1 MDLKFLNQIGKMKHF
16 NKGDFIFYEG
26 EVEQCMYILIK
37 GQVRLFVDSFGK
49 EPVEIAILNP
59 GSFFGEMALLT
70 NSPRSATVCA
80 LEEDT
85 IAIELSKESFYLLME
100 HQDDMAYKILSTL
113 GQRVSDTLK
122 KLPAYAQGVL
132 ENKQNQYNDLLQET
146 DEVAL
151 KNIVTQK
158 GYNIMEILQHY
169 SQLLSDIDKEVTRHN
184 EMKAN
189 TLSNYLDIVPKEHK
203 NYKVPF
209 PDGYEKYVLEKEMK
223 CPICGLISK
232 QYMVRTSLLK
242 FEKFTTDMRSIYSPI
257 NPTWFELA
265 TCPNCLFTN
274 SISQFEKVPDKYI
287 PLTREALN
295 KVSPAKYVVNI
306 EEKTIDAVFTKHYL
320 AITCTISPYLKD
332 FKLGKLWLNLAWLYK
347 DIQEYTL
354 YEWAYEKAKGHYYKI
369 FENSSVELSSSEE
382 QKLYMIVAAFMCYD
396 KRYRDAQ
403 KLYFDVTRIPQGN
416 HMIEEMARDEL
427 EKVKRLLAK
436 GE

>member
-1 MDLKFLNQIGKMKHF
+1 MDLKLLNQIGKMKHF

-85 IAIELSKESFYLLME
+85 ITIELSKESFYLLMD

-122 KLPAYAQGVL
+122 KLPAYAQSVL
-132 ENKQNQYNDLLQET
+132 ENKQNQYIELLQEK
-146 DEVAL
+146 DEAAL
-151 KNIVTQK
+151 RNLVTQK
-158 GYNIMEILQHY
+158 AYNIMEILQYY
-169 SQLLSDIDKEVTRHN
+169 SQLLSDIDKEVTKHN
-184 EMKAN
+184 EMQAN
-189 TLSNYLDIVPKEHK
+189 ELSNYLDIVPKEHK
-203 NYKVPF
+203 NYIVPF
-209 PDGYEKYVLEKEMK
+209 PEDYEKYVLEKEMK
-223 CPICGLISK
+223 CPICGQMSK
-232 QYMVRTSLLK
+232 KFMVRSSLLK
-242 FEKFTTDMRSIYSPI
+242 LERLTTDMRSIYSPI

-274 SISQFEKVPDKYI
+274 SASQFEKVPDKYI
-287 PLTREALN
+287 GLTREALN
-295 KVSPAKYVVNI
+295 KVSSVKYAVNI
-306 EEKTIDAVFTKHYL
+306 EEKNIDAVFTKHYL

-332 FKLGKLWLNLAWLYK
+332 FKLGKLWLSLAWLYQ
-347 DIQEYTL
+347 DMQEYTL
-354 YEWAYEKAKGHYYKI
+354 YEWAYEKAKLHYYKI
-369 FENSSVELSSSEE
+369 FESSSVKLSSSEE
-382 QKLYMIVAAFMCYD
+382 QKLYMIVAAFMCHD

-403 KLYFDVTRIPQGN
+403 KLYFDVTRITQGN

-427 EKVKRLLAK
+427 EKVKSLLTK

>member
-16 NKGDFIFYEG
+16 NKGEFIFYEG

-113 GQRVSDTLK
+113 GQRVNDTLK
-122 KLPAYAQGVL
+122 KLPAYAQSVL
-132 ENKQNQYNDLLQET
+132 ENKQNQYNELLQET

-158 GYNIMEILQHY
+158 AHNIMEILQYY
-169 SQLLSDIDKEVTRHN
+169 SQLLSDIDKEITKHN

-189 TLSNYLDIVPKEHK
+189 ELANYLDIVPKEHK

-223 CPICGLISK
+223 CPICGQISK
-232 QYMVRTSLLK
+232 QRMVRQSLLK
-242 FEKFTTDMRSIYSPI
+242 LEKLTTDMRSIYSPI
-257 NPTWFELA
+257 NPAWFELA

-274 SISQFEKVPDKYI
+274 AASQFEKVPDKYI
-287 PLTREALN
+287 ALTREALN
-295 KVSPAKYVVNI
+295 KISPAKYAVNV

-320 AITCTISPYLKD
+320 AITCIISPYLKD

-347 DIQEYTL
+347 DIQEYTF

-369 FENSSVELSSSEE
+369 FESSSVELSSSEE
-382 QKLYMIVAAFMCYD
+382 QKLYMIVAAFMCHD